1 MIPSLRYNILAIE
14 REDETE
20 KFDGMTLEKKAELEE
35 RQQDNEDN
43 KLLIRT
49 K

>member
-20 KFDGMTLEKKAELEE
+20 KFDGMTQEKKAELEE
-35 RQQDNEDN
+35 KQ
-43 KLLIRT
+43 
-49 K
+49 